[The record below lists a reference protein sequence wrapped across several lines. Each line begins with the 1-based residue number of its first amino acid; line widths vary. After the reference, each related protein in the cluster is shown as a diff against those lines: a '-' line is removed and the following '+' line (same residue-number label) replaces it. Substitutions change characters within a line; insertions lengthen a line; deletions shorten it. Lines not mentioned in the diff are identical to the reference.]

1 MLDFEKRIASG
12 EIQSSGL
19 YGPALDGGK
28 ERRAFAERESA
39 YTSYDPATNIV
50 KFYDPEGNVTQEGQ
64 RTSSGG
70 GVIGGLMTGF
80 NQTVAQPDFQ
90 KAVMLAAL
98 ATAGGAALGVPG
110 IPLDAL
116 PATSA
121 GAAPVATAG
130 TTAGLLGSPFAPAAS
145 AAGSSAGYLSAAGG
159 GIGSTLAG
167 LGGSPFAPAASAAGS
182 IPGYVSATGVGTTGL
197 GSVLEGL
204 GGSPFAPA
212 GSAAASMPG
221 YVGAAEAGGG
231 LLSTLGNAASSLL
244 PSASTASSFLPS
256 LITGGLQGLGAAN
269 TAEKAREAAQIQA
282 AAQVEAAR
290 IAADAAK
297 FRPVGV
303 TTRFGASNFTTDA
316 QGNVI
321 GAGYTASPEIQAYQ
335 NRLSALAAQ
344 GLTGAEGAQAA
355 YAPLTAGA
363 QSLFNLGQG
372 YIQQTPEQQA
382 ADYIAKQQALLAPGQ
397 QQQLA
402 QLQNTLQAQGRG
414 GLSVAQGGT
423 GAATLAANNVV
434 LGNGTS
440 APLFVA
446 PGTNGNI
453 LTSNGTTWTSAA
465 SSAGNGGATI
475 TSSGTDVT
483 LTTSST
489 KVQQI
494 TMTAT
499 GLAVVLP
506 STAGYTTGTV
516 GTPIFTITNAGSNYF
531 DIENSTGFVV
541 FGLNPGETCTISL
554 TGNTTQNQWVGDLS
568 ANGVISSTRGLT
580 GTITTTVPT
589 WSQTNQN
596 IQVTGLSSTLVV
608 AVWTN
613 STTGFTFA
621 SAGSIS
627 GSTITWGTPTSI
639 SSARAY
645 QRVAIAA
652 LSGTTAL
659 IESIDNTGN
668 AIYFNGISVS
678 GTTITV
684 STISAGTAIAD
695 GLEYPFL
702 PLTSTTAIALF
713 SNTASGVSARV
724 ITYNGASAPSLGAQN
739 TNGNAAGP
747 NIHAV
752 ALNSTTVLCVADST
766 TNAWSARIFSISGST
781 ITFGTNL
788 VLSTTTFPPN
798 SGVFNPGSLIAISA
812 TEAIFAVPAP
822 SINVQKFTV
831 SGTTITASTVLQM
844 RINT

>member
-1 MLDFEKRIASG
+1 MATNNSLFGMGGEVSTQNVVYGPDGKMYGNPAIARAAGVTNYTMSPPTGVMPMAGTLPFNPMEQASLQVVVYGPDGTAYGTPAAARAAGVTNYTMSPPTSGRAAPAYTQQYVPGNFRPEVIEDTNIPKPLPTRYGDPIYGLQGKNDIRTLIGRVGMTPVVTYDSRDQQSVTFVDDPVYQKSQQMLDFERKIASG
-12 EIQSSGL
+12 EVQSSGL
-19 YGPALDGGK
+19 YGPALDGGR
-28 ERRAFAERESA
+28 ERRAFVERESA
-39 YTSYDPATNIV
+39 YQSYDPATDTF
-50 KFYDPEGNVTQEGQ
+50 KFYDLEGNVTQQGP
-64 RTSSGG
+64 RAGSVLGG
-70 GVIGGLMTGF
+70 ALGGLMTGL
-80 NQTVAQPDFQ
+80 NQTAANPDFQ
-90 KAVMLAAL
+90 RAVMLAAL
-98 ATAGGAALGVPG
+98 ATAGGAALSVPG

-121 GAAPVATAG
+121 GAAGTTAG

-167 LGGSPFAPAASAAGS
+167 LGGSPFAPAASAAGQ
-182 IPGYVSATGVGTTGL
+182 IPGYVSAAGVGATGI

-414 GLSVAQGGT
+414 GLSVAQGGNLM
-423 GAATLAANNVV
+423 ATSPELAAYYNALAQSNLQLAAQGQQAGQQQAQFGAGL
-434 LGNGTS
+434 LGAGSDLMGKYYGGQTAAY
-440 APLFVA
+440 APF
-446 PGTNGNI
+446 
-453 LTSNGTTWTSAA
+453 
-465 SSAGNGGATI
+465 ATAMD
-475 TSSGTDVT
+475 TSSGLESLAERPLSLGTSIGAR
-483 LTTSST
+483 TTASAAEAGRLLS
-489 KVQQI
+489 QGMI
-494 TMTAT
+494 NSAAT
-499 GLAVVLP
+499 QAPANAFSQSGN
-506 STAGYTTGTV
+506 
-516 GTPIFTITNAGSNYF
+516 IFGQFGSNPQLL
-531 DIENSTGFVV
+531 NALNKS
-541 FGLNPGETCTISL
+541 FGVTDP
-554 TGNTTQNQWVGDLS
+554 NQ
-568 ANGVISSTRGLT
+568 
-580 GTITTTVPT
+580 
-589 WSQTNQN
+589 
-596 IQVTGLSSTLVV
+596 
-608 AVWTN
+608 
-613 STTGFTFA
+613 
-621 SAGSIS
+621 
-627 GSTITWGTPTSI
+627 
-639 SSARAY
+639 
-645 QRVAIAA
+645 AA
-652 LSGTTAL
+652 LSSLFNQTYGVGGTNPNQAAL
-659 IESIDNTGN
+659 S
-668 AIYFNGISVS
+668 
-678 GTTITV
+678 
-684 STISAGTAIAD
+684 
-695 GLEYPFL
+695 
-702 PLTSTTAIALF
+702 ALF
-713 SNTASGVSARV
+713 NQ
-724 ITYNGASAPSLGAQN
+724 IY
-739 TNGNAAGP
+739 
-747 NIHAV
+747 
-752 ALNSTTVLCVADST
+752 
-766 TNAWSARIFSISGST
+766 
-781 ITFGTNL
+781 GT
-788 VLSTTTFPPN
+788 
-798 SGVFNPGSLIAISA
+798 
-812 TEAIFAVPAP
+812 
-822 SINVQKFTV
+822 
-831 SGTTITASTVLQM
+831 
-844 RINT
+844 